1 MRYYKEQLIILR
13 HRKSEVYVN
22 EEIQQY
28 KTHISSAHHLFDL
41 HIRETL
47 QYRDLIFLFVK
58 RDFTAQYKQTIL
70 GPLWAVIQPLL
81 TTVVFTIVFGN
92 LAKLTIAD
100 IPGDYVIPG
109 FLFYMG
115 SNICW
120 GYFSSTLGA
129 TSNTFLSNRG
139 TMGKVYY
146 PRLVAPIATA
156 FSRLVSLG
164 IQFAMFMLFWCF
176 FLVKGG
182 TDIRVTPWLLLLPLI
197 IVQLMLLAVGC
208 GIIISSV
215 TTKYRD
221 LAMLVGFGLELWR
234 YGCPI
239 AYGLQL
245 VPEKY
250 LAWYLLNPVTPILT
264 TFRHA
269 VFGFGYFDIVHYLI
283 SWAESIAV
291 FVIGLVLFSRIE
303 RTFMD
308 TI

>member
-1 MRYYKEQLIILR
+1 MEQ
-13 HRKSEVYVN
+13 HF
-22 EEIQQY
+22 
-28 KTHISSAHHLFDL
+28 KTHISSEHKLFDL
-41 HIRETL
+41 HLKETF

-58 RDFTAQYKQTIL
+58 RNFTAQYKQTIL

-92 LAKLTIAD
+92 LAKLTTAD
-100 IPGDYVIPG
+100 VSGDFFIPG

-120 GYFSSTLGA
+120 GYFSSTLNA
-129 TSNTFLSNRG
+129 TTNTFISNRG

-146 PRLVAPIATA
+146 PRLVAPISTA
-156 FSRLVSLG
+156 FSRLVSFG
-164 IQFAMFMLFWCF
+164 IQLAMFATFWLFF
-176 FLVKGG
+176 VIRGG
-182 TDIRVTPWLLLLPLI
+182 TSIQITLWLLFIPLLIL
-197 IVQLMLLAVGC
+197 QMMFLAVGI

-221 LAMLVGFGLELWR
+221 LAMLVGFGLDLWR

-245 VPEKY
+245 VPDKY
-250 LAWYLLNPVTPILT
+250 MQLYMLNPVVPILT
-264 TFRHA
+264 SFRYA
-269 VFGFGYFDIVHYLI
+269 VFGFGYFHLGYYIF
-283 SWAESIAV
+283 SWCVSLVV
-291 FVIGLVLFSRIE
+291 FIIGLIMFSRIE

>member
-1 MRYYKEQLIILR
+1 MDQ
-13 HRKSEVYVN
+13 HF
-22 EEIQQY
+22 
-28 KTHISSAHHLFDL
+28 KTHISSDHKIFDL

-58 RDFTAQYKQTIL
+58 RNFTAQYKQTIL
-70 GPLWAVIQPLL
+70 GPLWAIIQPLL

-92 LAKLTIAD
+92 LAKLTTAD
-100 IPGDYVIPG
+100 IPGDFVIPG
-109 FLFYMG
+109 FLFYMS

-120 GYFSSTLGA
+120 GYFFFFFHA
-129 TSNTFLSNRG
+129 TSNTFFDNRG

-146 PRLVAPIATA
+146 PRLVAPVSTA
-156 FSRLVSLG
+156 FSRLVSFG
-164 IQFAMFMLFWCF
+164 IQFVMLTIFWLF
-176 FLVKGG
+176 FVIRGG
-182 TDIRVTPWLLLLPLI
+182 TSIRITPWLFLIPLL
-197 IVQLMLLAVGC
+197 IVQLMILAVGF

-245 VPEKY
+245 VPAKY
-250 LAWYLLNPVTPILT
+250 MSLYLLNPVAPILT
-264 TFRHA
+264 AFRYA
-269 VFGFGYFDIVHYLI
+269 VFGFGYFNLGYYII
-283 SWAESIAV
+283 SWIASIVV
-291 FVIGLVLFSRIE
+291 FLIGVILFSHIE